1 MKPRYYNRI
10 PFDIFSGKVMLIILL
25 FIVSSLSFVLGYYVG
40 KNSGTGE
47 TIITESSYRM
57 SDKQEKTVTVTPLDA
72 EDKRESVKE
81 YTPQKKIKKESIKST
96 MEGDTKKTESRKQV
110 TTKPVQRKISK
121 ETKSRQS
128 SVLRVY
134 YSIQVGAFKS
144 KAQAE
149 TVKKRLQKKGYHVN
163 ITKST
168 TGKILYKVRLGRFK
182 NREEAMVFLRKIK
195 DRERLDGIIV
205 RSEG

>member
-1 MKPRYYNRI
+1 MKTRYSRRI
-10 PFDIFSGKVMLIILL
+10 PFDIFSGKVILIILL

-47 TIITESSYRM
+47 TIITDSSYTI

-72 EDKRESVKE
+72 ENKKEPVKE
-81 YTPQKKIKKESIKST
+81 YIPQKKTEKNSIKSA
-96 MEGDTKKTESRKQV
+96 MEGDAKNTESRRQV
-110 TTKPVQRKISK
+110 TKKAVEHKTSK
-121 ETKSRQS
+121 KAKSRRS
-128 SVLRVY
+128 SVSRIY

-149 TVKKRLQKKGYHVN
+149 TVKKRLQKKGYHVS
-163 ITKST
+163 IAKST
-168 TGKILYKVRLGRFK
+168 TDKTLYKVRLGRFK
-182 NREEAMVFLRKIK
+182 NREDAKVFLRKIK